1 MKLTKKERKQL
12 IGQISQA
19 SGIAQYALEEK
30 LTDEQIREAV
40 QHLEVFQIVK
50 SANTYNRY
58 CQGQKTA
65 EANAQLKKLIELEN
79 SEILKMGQWLF
90 NNLAKKG
97 QERKQ
102 GLLEKGLLHKEDY
115 NLSVTDLK
123 DTIQELTKKMQDQ
136 TKVATTKISELE
148 NIIDS
153 RKKQLDSIKNYI
165 INNYGYKTWNNI
177 LKTMPEDPQEDTGS

>member
-1 MKLTKKERKQL
+1 MKLAKKERKQL
-12 IGQISQA
+12 IGKISQA

-30 LTDEQIREAV
+30 LTDEQVSEAV
-40 QHLEVFQIVK
+40 QHLEVLRIVK
-50 SANTYNRY
+50 SANNYNRY

-65 EANAQLKKLIELEN
+65 EANAKLKKLIELEN

-123 DTIQELTKKMQDQ
+123 DTIQELNQKMRDQ
-136 TKVATTKISELE
+136 TKLAKTRIAELE
-148 NIIDS
+148 DIIDS
-153 RKKQLDSIKNYI
+153 RKKQLEFLKNYI

-177 LKTMPEDPQEDTGS
+177 LKTMPEDPQEDTGT